1 MALAHRSGIARRIRA
16 TRSAGVLPLVAGIAS
31 AVALTGAAFY
41 TVDQAGCGNPAQY
54 IRHDNHVELVG
65 GCVSGD
71 ELPGTL
77 PGDTAPA
84 QVPGDVQ
91 HSSYRP

>member
-1 MALAHRSGIARRIRA
+1 MALAHRSGLSRRIRG
-16 TRSAGVLPLVAGIAS
+16 TRSAGALPLVAGILS

-41 TVDQAGCGNPAQY
+41 TVDQASCSDPAQY

-65 GCVSGD
+65 GCVDSG

-77 PGDTAPA
+77 PGTAS
-84 QVPGDVQ
+84 VPGDVQ
-91 HSSYRP
+91 HNTP